1 MKLQQLRY
9 VWEVAQHGLNISATA
24 ESLFTSQP
32 GVSKQIRL
40 LEDELGVQIFA
51 RSGKHLTHITP
62 AGRTIVEMA
71 GHILQEANNIKRA
84 AQEYRD
90 EKRGTFAVATTHTQ
104 ARYWL
109 PLRIAEFMRRYPE
122 VRLQMHQG
130 TPQQIGQMAAQGQVD
145 VAIATESLDSY
156 EDLVMLPLYQW
167 NRSVVVPQGHDLA
180 RAGAPLTLEALVG
193 YPIITYVSGFTGRSQ
208 LDRAFEARHLRPN
221 VVFTA
226 ADADVIK
233 CYVKLGLGV
242 GVVANMAI
250 DPETDSSLVALDAR
264 HLFPTSTTR
273 LALRRHT
280 FLRRFTY
287 DFLLLLAPHLTRD
300 RVDAAMNAR
309 SQEEVDAM
317 FAKLPLPVM

>member
-62 AGRTIVEMA
+62 AGRTIIEMA
-71 GHILQEANNIKRA
+71 GHILQEANNIKRV
-84 AQEYRD
+84 AQEHRD
-90 EKRGTFAVATTHTQ
+90 ERRGTFAIATTHTQ

-109 PLRIAEFMRRYPE
+109 PLRIAEFMRRYPA

-130 TPQQIGQMAAQGQVD
+130 TPQQIARMVTQGEVD
-145 VAIATESLDSY
+145 IAIATESLEAH
-156 EDLVMLPLYQW
+156 EDLVLFPLYQW
-167 NRSVVVPQGHDLA
+167 NRSVVVPQDHVLA
-180 RAGAPLTLEALVG
+180 RKDVALTLETLVN
-193 YPIITYVSGFTGRSQ
+193 YPIITYVPGFTGRSQ
-208 LDRAFEARHLRPN
+208 VDHAFEARHLRPN

-242 GVVANMAI
+242 GIVANMAM
-250 DPETDSSLVALDAR
+250 DPETDRTLVALDAR
-264 HLFPTSTTR
+264 HLFPASTTR

-287 DFLLLLAPHLTRD
+287 DFFQLLAPHLTRE
-300 RVDAAMNAR
+300 RVDAAMNTH
-309 SQEEVDAM
+309 SQEEVDAL
-317 FAKLPLPVM
+317 FVTLPLPVM

>member
-9 VWEVAQHGLNISATA
+9 VWEVARHGLNISATA

-40 LEDELGVQIFA
+40 LEDELGVQIFT

-62 AGRTIVEMA
+62 AGQAIVEMA
-71 GHILQEANNIKRA
+71 GRILQETGNIKRV
-84 AQEYRD
+84 AQEFRD
-90 EKRGTFAVATTHTQ
+90 ERRGTFAVATTHTQ

-109 PLRIAEFMRRYPE
+109 PLRIAEFMRQYPE

-130 TPQQIGQMAAQGQVD
+130 TPGQIGKMAAQGEVD
-145 VAIATESLDSY
+145 VAIATEALEVS
-156 EDLVMLPLYQW
+156 EDLLMLPLYQW
-167 NRSVVVPQGHDLA
+167 NRSVVVPRGHPLTHTDT
-180 RAGAPLTLEALVG
+180 PLTLEALVG
-193 YPIITYVSGFTGRSQ
+193 YPIVTYVSGYTGRSQ

-226 ADADVIK
+226 SDADVIK

-250 DPETDSSLVALDAR
+250 DPETDSALVALSAR

-273 LALRRHT
+273 LALRRHS

-287 DFLLLLAPHLTRD
+287 DFFLLLAPHLTRE

-317 FAKLPLPVM
+317 FAGVPLPVF